1 MRGVIDTAP
10 PVVIKRPRA
19 PRDVVVDPELLRLL
33 GSHSPLTVVRGPRG
47 FGKTTLVGAWLDTL
61 PADEEVVYLRLTR
74 ACNDPAV
81 FWQGLADGLQAAGAV
96 EPVAG
101 ADHRTEVVRLLAA
114 RTRPLTV
121 VLDDYHHAGRQA
133 DAADIDDELVELVR
147 QNDHLFLVVATRT
160 SRVLETTGSLSIDVT
175 VISPRE
181 LRLSPASVAALAAR
195 TGVTV
200 GEAQAARLA
209 VGFGGWPAAIRDVL
223 VRSRGDG
230 GRLNLALADQYIA
243 TMVRDLR
250 HEAVRSFMLR
260 TAVPDEFD
268 AELAGRIAP
277 DERVLAILRNVRSA
291 GLLREEVR
299 DERRVYSYPP
309 LVRQALVRVLTESR
323 PEELR
328 EVHATLMDW
337 HLQGG
342 DPVRAIVHAVHAG
355 SWDAVERLMEEHWPR
370 LITQEPW
377 AVVAAAQLIPP
388 EVAATHPRLQVAR
401 DEVGPALPAQD
412 ETALPVPP
420 WPTGDLQGITAEL
433 RAQVAGPGRD
443 GTALALLQWGVAA
456 VMAGDLATGL
466 YAFGRCRERGHE
478 RAALAGAVPPAT
490 AGLALTHALLGD
502 VEIARAWLADPALTG
517 LRAGADGRS
526 APEDLAATATRIA
539 RALVAVD
546 ALDDDLE
553 EAVDAMGER
562 HRRDEL
568 WALTVFVRAARAGLS
583 GHSGEVSRWAAHL
596 RAAGHYLPRAGLA
609 ETLVRVA
616 LVDVL
621 LDGGMAVAARQAAQ
635 DLPVS
640 VVSLSTLAR
649 LSLAD
654 GDYPRAVA
662 HARTGLAHPRLSQ
675 RAALDCHLAIASAQH
690 ALGERM
696 AARRAF
702 EQAVEAA
709 VGSGQRRPLLGMRY
723 ATFLQLAGNDAD
735 VLALWPERF
744 RPTSAEA
751 LVTTTTRPAEPLSR
765 RERQV
770 LDALARHS
778 GAVGVAQELG
788 LSVNTVKT
796 HLRAVYR
803 KLGVGSRE
811 EALVAAVSR
820 GQAAPSPLWA
830 KG

>member
-1 MRGVIDTAP
+1 VIDTAT
-10 PVVIKRPRA
+10 PVVIKRPRT
-19 PRDVVVDPELLRLL
+19 PRDIVVEPELLRLL

-47 FGKTTLVGAWLDTL
+47 FGKTTLIGAWLDAL

-74 ACNDPAV
+74 VCNDAAV
-81 FWQGLADGLQAAGAV
+81 FWQGLADGLQAAGAIDAV
-96 EPVAG
+96 TGPDPRA
-101 ADHRTEVVRLLAA
+101 EVVRLLGA

-121 VLDDYHHAGRQA
+121 VIDDYHHAGRQG

-147 QNDHLFLVVATRT
+147 QNDHLFVVVATRT

-195 TGVTV
+195 TGVAI
-200 GEAQAARLA
+200 GEAQAARLS

-230 GRLNLALADQYIA
+230 GRINLALADQYIA

-268 AELAGRIAP
+268 AELAGRITP

-309 LVRQALVRVLTESR
+309 LVRQALVRVLTESW

-328 EVHATLMDW
+328 EVHATLMEW
-337 HLQGG
+337 HLQNG

-355 SWDAVERLMEEHWPR
+355 SWEAVEALMEEHWPR

-377 AVVAAAQLIPP
+377 SLVAAAQLIPP

-401 DEVGPALPAQD
+401 EEVGPALPAQD

-443 GTALALLQWGVAA
+443 GIALTLLQWGVAA

-478 RAALAGAVPPAT
+478 RAELAGAVAPAT

-502 VEIARAWLADPALTG
+502 VEITRAWLADPAL
-517 LRAGADGRS
+517 ADL
-526 APEDLAATATRIA
+526 ADATPDDLAATAARIA

-546 ALDDDLE
+546 GLDDDLD
-553 EAVDAMGER
+553 AMVDAMGER

-568 WALTVFVRAARAGLS
+568 WALTVFVRGARSGLS
-583 GHSGEVSRWAAHL
+583 GRSGDVARWAAHL

-609 ETLVRVA
+609 ETLVRVS

-635 DLPVS
+635 DMPVS
-640 VVSLSTLAR
+640 VVSLPTFAR

-675 RAALDCHLAIASAQH
+675 RSALECHLAIASAQH

-702 EQAVEAA
+702 EQAVESAI
-709 VGSGQRRPLLGMRY
+709 GSGQRRPLLTMRY
-723 ATFLQLAGNDAD
+723 TTFLQLAGNDPD

-744 RPTSAEA
+744 RPSSAEA
-751 LVTTTTRPAEPLSR
+751 LVTTTARPAEPLSR

-820 GQAAPSPLWA
+820 GQTAPSPLWA